1 MRYFRV
7 ILLLFTLFLGTV
19 LQGQSEEKK
28 KPNYGWEQQSVFTLN
43 FTQTTFDNWV
53 QGGENSWAWIAEAP
67 FMFNLREPEFTW
79 ANQGKLAFG
88 KSKVGDQ
95 SARKASDLIRFE
107 SVYTRNLGVFVNPY
121 VSITGQTQFTKGYRY
136 RDTTRTAISGFMDP
150 GYFTQSAGFGYEP
163 NRFLKLRLGAAVKET
178 FARNHPVPYT
188 DNPETE
194 EIETTKVEL
203 GADIVADGRIN
214 LHDNLIFTSKIV
226 LFSTLE
232 SLKTVDVDWDN
243 NFTATVTSHL
253 QVNFNLQIYYDRDIS
268 KRRQLKQLLSVGFS
282 YTLI

>member
-1 MRYFRV
+1 MRFFKV
-7 ILLLFTLFLGTV
+7 ILLVLFLSNWTV
-19 LQGQSEEKK
+19 LTAQSEEKK
-28 KPNYGWEQQSVFTLN
+28 KPDYGWEQQSTFTLN

-67 FMFNLREPEFTW
+67 FMFNLRKPGFTW

-107 SVYTRNLGVFVNPY
+107 SVYTHNLGVFVNPY
-121 VSITGQTQFTKGYRY
+121 VSISGQTQFAKGYNY
-136 RDTTRTAISGFMDP
+136 GDTTRAEISGFMDP
-150 GYFTQSAGFGYEP
+150 GYFTQSAGVGYEP
-163 NRFLKLRLGAAVKET
+163 NRFVKLRLGAAVKET

-188 DNPETE
+188 DDPETE
-194 EIETTKVEL
+194 ELETSKVEF
-203 GADIVADGRIN
+203 GADFVADGRIN
-214 LHDNLIFTSKIV
+214 LHDNLIFTSKVV

-232 SLKTVDVDWDN
+232 SLNTVDVDWDN

-253 QVNFNLQIYYDRDIS
+253 QVNFNVQIYYDRDIS
-268 KRRQLKQLLSVGFS
+268 KKRQLKQLLSVGFS